1 MSDNDLG
8 VYLRSLRESVT
19 PADVGLPAGPRRRTP
34 GLRRSELAMLA
45 GISVEYLARLEQ
57 GRDRHPSAQV
67 LASLCDALQLP
78 LEARARLRNLLKAEE
93 GSYMCGAAPMPA
105 REVRPTVRVL
115 IDRLEPTPAVVLNL
129 LGEAVA
135 YTEAYA
141 RLVGPVGA
149 LDDDPPSLLRYLFTD
164 PRARAAYP
172 DWDHVADE
180 QVAALHY
187 DLSRSDPYVAEL
199 VEELTIT
206 AGTEFTDRLAGGRLP
221 TPMGMT
227 RFVHPEVGELRLAY
241 ETLTLPE
248 TDGQHVL
255 IHLPADAATGRALD
269 RLQGLRPGGLRAVSG
284 E

>member
-1 MSDNDLG
+1 MSENELG
-8 VYLRSLRESVT
+8 AYLRSLRESVT

-34 GLRRSELAMLA
+34 GLRRAELAMLA

-67 LASLCDALQLP
+67 LASICDALQLP
-78 LEARARLRNLLKAEE
+78 LESRAQLRHLLKAEE
-93 GSYMCGAAPMPA
+93 GHYLCGAAPMPA
-105 REVRPTVRVL
+105 REVRPTVRAL
-115 IDRLEPTPAVVLNL
+115 LDRLEPTPAVVRNL

-141 RLVGPVGA
+141 RLMGPVGA
-149 LDDDPPSLLRYLFTD
+149 LDEDPPSLIRYVFTD

-172 DWDHVADE
+172 DWNHAADE

-187 DLSRSDPYVAEL
+187 DLSRRDPYVAEL

-206 AGTEFTDRLAGGRLP
+206 AGTPFTDRIKAPSRLP
-221 TPMGMT
+221 SPTGVT
-227 RFVHPEVGELRLAY
+227 RFVHPEVGDLRLAY
-241 ETLTLPE
+241 ETLSLPE
-248 TDGQHVL
+248 ADGQHVL

-269 RLQGLRPGGLRAVSG
+269 RLQGLRPGGLRAVG
-284 E
+284 D